1 MSFKGKE
8 SIQNSYAN
16 QVRKLIVDI
25 IRDKLLKKEP
35 ITKNGINVSGI
46 NTTHGNKTLQKI
58 KKKIKNIIY
67 WHRIFQSWLLMH
79 LIIVPFETWL
89 INWQSHKNIYI
100 WIKNVFKPEQYF
112 SFPVT
117 ERNFPFS
124 KANTFFQL
132 CYCHARSYTEDL
144 RCFADRA
151 IN

>member
-67 WHRIFQSWLLMH
+67 WHRIFQS
-79 LIIVPFETWL
+79 
-89 INWQSHKNIYI
+89 
-100 WIKNVFKPEQYF
+100 
-112 SFPVT
+112 
-117 ERNFPFS
+117 
-124 KANTFFQL
+124 
-132 CYCHARSYTEDL
+132 
-144 RCFADRA
+144 
-151 IN
+151 